1 MVGVPD
7 VSRREGV
14 VGELSVWHW
23 LIVALVF
30 VMLFGAKRLPDTAR
44 SLGQALR
51 LFKQETSRMG
61 DDDAEDPADRRQDPP
76 QDVLPQRTPPPDA
89 LPEAALSQDPRA
101 GHSASGPSFSEER
114 VDRRRPDDTV

>member
-1 MVGVPD
+1 M
-7 VSRREGV
+7 
-14 VGELSVWHW
+14 GELSVWHW

-61 DDDAEDPADRRQDPP
+61 DDDAEAPAERRQDAPQSVPSQQALP
-76 QDVLPQRTPPPDA
+76 QD
-89 LPEAALSQDPRA
+89 ALSQDALPHDAPSRDPLMGYGA
-101 GHSASGPSFSEER
+101 TGPSSREER
-114 VDRRRPDDTV
+114 PDRPRPEDTV